1 MGRRLQGFINMML
14 IPHPKVGL
22 GRTEVLLLF
31 NNPFMED
38 RTFTVKVTHQGRRA
52 FKQTSSEILTKIEKA
67 ANTIANTACAI
78 LDFTEALDK
87 VVFDEKEAVYIK
99 PLLKEVLNA
108 VKATSSDARIK
119 RIHRLKT
126 L

>member
-1 MGRRLQGFINMML
+1 MML

-52 FKQTSSEILTKIEKA
+52 FK
-67 ANTIANTACAI
+67 
-78 LDFTEALDK
+78 
-87 VVFDEKEAVYIK
+87 
-99 PLLKEVLNA
+99 
-108 VKATSSDARIK
+108 
-119 RIHRLKT
+119 
-126 L
+126 

>member
-1 MGRRLQGFINMML
+1 MGRKLQGFINMML

-31 NNPFMED
+31 NNPFMQD

-52 FKQTSSEILTKIEKA
+52 FKQTSSETLITIEKA
-67 ANTIANTACAI
+67 ANIIANTACAI

-87 VVFDEKEAVYIK
+87 VVFDEKEAVFIM
-99 PLLKEVLNA
+99 PLLKEVFNA
-108 VKATSSDARIK
+108 VKATFNDARMK
-119 RIHRLKT
+119 RMH
-126 L
+126 